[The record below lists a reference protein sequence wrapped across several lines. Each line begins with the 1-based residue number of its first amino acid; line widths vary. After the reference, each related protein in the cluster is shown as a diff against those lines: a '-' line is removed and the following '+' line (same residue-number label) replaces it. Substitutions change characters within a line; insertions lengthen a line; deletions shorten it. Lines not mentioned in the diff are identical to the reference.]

1 LNIKV
6 EGIKK
11 LVQSL
16 CQNTNPLGKSLE
28 FLNDDIDSMNKEN
41 EYWKKQYLA
50 SKQKYQNELKSSI
63 FFNFFLRK
71 FGIN

>member
-1 LNIKV
+1 M
-6 EGIKK
+6 EAIKK

-41 EYWKKQYLA
+41 DYWKKQYLA
-50 SKQKYQNELKSSI
+50 SKQKYLAELK
-63 FFNFFLRK
+63 
-71 FGIN
+71 